1 MCLYDIIRMIIV
13 TEKCEILG
21 KIRKESKQFST
32 FITDTYEHTR
42 SYIQL
47 NYLINM
53 QET

>member
-1 MCLYDIIRMIIV
+1 MIIV
-13 TEKCEILG
+13 TEKCETLG
-21 KIRKESKQFST
+21 KRRKESKQFST
-32 FITDTYEHTR
+32 FITDIYEHTR

>member
-1 MCLYDIIRMIIV
+1 MIIV

-21 KIRKESKQFST
+21 KIRKESKQLRT

-47 NYLINM
+47 NYL
-53 QET
+53 